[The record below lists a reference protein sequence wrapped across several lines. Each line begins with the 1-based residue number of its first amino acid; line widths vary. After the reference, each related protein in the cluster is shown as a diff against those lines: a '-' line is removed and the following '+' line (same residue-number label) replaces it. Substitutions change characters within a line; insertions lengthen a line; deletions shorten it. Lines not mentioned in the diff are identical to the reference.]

1 MLRSSNIGHI
11 GHPSLLDR
19 LYRRISPIP
28 PSPSPRTKDENY
40 KLPLV
45 PAAALTDRLE
55 EILHLLQSQTSAQI
69 GDYAEFG
76 VYNGTSMGC
85 MFDALSRLRLD
96 RIQLFGFDSFMGL
109 PPEASQE
116 DGGVWKP
123 GQFACPKQVTI
134 ENLSARGVPLNRVH
148 LVEGWYR
155 DTLGLSPDD
164 YGIERVSVVMMD
176 CDAYSSA
183 RLALAFIHPVLANVA
198 AIAFDDWKL
207 NDLDIKGMGEFR
219 AFNEFLSHHAE
230 LSIETLPGYNRK
242 SKIFILRK
250 HS

>member
-1 MLRSSNIGHI
+1 
-11 GHPSLLDR
+11 
-19 LYRRISPIP
+19 
-28 PSPSPRTKDENY
+28 
-40 KLPLV
+40 
-45 PAAALTDRLE
+45 
-55 EILHLLQSQTSAQI
+55 
-69 GDYAEFG
+69 
-76 VYNGTSMGC
+76 
-85 MFDALSRLRLD
+85 
-96 RIQLFGFDSFMGL
+96 
-109 PPEASQE
+109 
-116 DGGVWKP
+116 
-123 GQFACPKQVTI
+123 
-134 ENLSARGVPLNRVH
+134 
-148 LVEGWYR
+148 
-155 DTLGLSPDD
+155 
-164 YGIERVSVVMMD
+164 MMD